1 MADGIP
7 CKNCG
12 HYEAAHFD
20 NGFVNPDNLRDGY
33 KKTLNNCPGYTPE
46 NPKLAKELKEEAK
59 KEAEIQNKIKSKRK
73 IW

>member
-12 HYEAAHFD
+12 HQETAHLNKSLVD
-20 NGFVNPDNLRDGY
+20 PDELRDGY

-46 NPKLAKELKEEAK
+46 NPKLAKKLKGKAK
-59 KEAEIQNKIKSKRK
+59 KEEKEQNIIKNRRK
-73 IW
+73 L